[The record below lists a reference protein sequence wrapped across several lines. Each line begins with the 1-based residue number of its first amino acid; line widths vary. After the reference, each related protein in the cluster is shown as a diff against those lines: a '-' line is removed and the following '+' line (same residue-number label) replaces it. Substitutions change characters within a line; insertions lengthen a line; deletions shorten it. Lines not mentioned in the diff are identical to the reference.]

1 MSRSLATNWRSR
13 DSLNWRTRCG
23 WSPWVCQ
30 IRCTELT
37 LIPTCLAIIGAV
49 QWVTSPGGSVCV
61 SATVR
66 SCTVAGS
73 RGIRDGRVLSRSSP
87 STPSTMQRSCQRQ
100 TVTLLLPVRR
110 MIVVVPMPSAV
121 ISTMRARHTCFCG
134 RFRSAM
140 IAVKRS
146 RSPSPTWTVIPW
158 RMLSPHHP
166 SQPSVH
172 CADSFVRFYPL
183 VPPLFLLYNR
193 VRITIL
199 TAMKRTP
206 MGVRKELPI
215 MSQQLFAFVVMPFAK
230 EFEDK
235 YVLGIKSAA
244 EDAGMRVE
252 RLKDQIFYR
261 QGMVE
266 RIHHQIEE
274 ADFIIGDMT
283 EPNPNVFYEVGYARA
298 KNKLCILLTDDPD
311 KLPFDLKYR
320 RHIIYSSIQDF

>member
-1 MSRSLATNWRSR
+1 
-13 DSLNWRTRCG
+13 
-23 WSPWVCQ
+23 
-30 IRCTELT
+30 
-37 LIPTCLAIIGAV
+37 
-49 QWVTSPGGSVCV
+49 
-61 SATVR
+61 
-66 SCTVAGS
+66 
-73 RGIRDGRVLSRSSP
+73 
-87 STPSTMQRSCQRQ
+87 
-100 TVTLLLPVRR
+100 
-110 MIVVVPMPSAV
+110 
-121 ISTMRARHTCFCG
+121 
-134 RFRSAM
+134 
-140 IAVKRS
+140 
-146 RSPSPTWTVIPW
+146 
-158 RMLSPHHP
+158 
-166 SQPSVH
+166 
-172 CADSFVRFYPL
+172 
-183 VPPLFLLYNR
+183 
-193 VRITIL
+193 
-199 TAMKRTP
+199 
-206 MGVRKELPI
+206 

-320 RHIIYSSIQDF
+320 RHIIYSSIQDLKQKLTSELQALKGQTDLSFDQADSECVTKVPVYLSTVVGQSQATSIRVKVEVSSELEPQNVTAFMTRMEKFGADGAWVECKPPESVQLTWADTDTIVTNFLGSTAKYVNIIHIDHNDNKIMIWRVPMPQSLVEFFNNITKYRLTVSVMGRQYQIEIDWKGRWDTIQINQAA